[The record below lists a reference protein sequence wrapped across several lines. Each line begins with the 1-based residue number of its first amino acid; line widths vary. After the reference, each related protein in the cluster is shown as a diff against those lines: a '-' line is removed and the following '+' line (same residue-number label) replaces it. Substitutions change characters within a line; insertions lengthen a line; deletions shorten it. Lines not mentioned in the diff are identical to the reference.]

1 MEYTRFLQTNLLR
14 DDRKLI
20 ELEMGKLLTHATTK
34 EIIAER
40 IGHICDQYG
49 YSYFGFQ
56 LIRYLHANYSDPV
69 PDAEYHTIRNERFA
83 VTNISAPM
91 QASADDRKRYAM
103 ILSNLVDGNQYDP
116 IDGTYARS
124 LFEAILIQNRF
135 LKKDGKLRPITK
147 WDVYDIGRMLN
158 LKLFDV
164 ESIACKSFADGALS
178 GVDARNLIEKFSFA
192 ANLTKEERDKLLL
205 EYQNE
210 TQRKRP
216 VDYKSRKPG
225 VTSNMVSDFSKLLN
239 PEVPMDR
246 GTWTK
251 IFLEKLVDES
261 PRLKG
266 YSNTARIIF
275 EQILVFAQ
283 KCASPEFYSNG
294 AKDEQFFKDLK
305 NHVNQALEDFTKKNG
320 RYEPLPDETR
330 KALVADILAKGNTDN
345 LKVAY
350 FSWSVPVWTGDG
362 VKRDSLVNRL
372 EKVLKGKIAVRK
384 EDILIALFIA
394 CARQW
399 EHQKDILMPVP
410 DCEAEKIN
418 NLTTN
423 ERAKEIHSAVKNRLK
438 WFINNANILL
448 SAAYLDRFY
457 LPHPTEAA
465 ISYAIL
471 TRSQAGGLYLDG
483 LSTLEAL
490 KTTVCY
496 STTNPGMFN
505 IPEPLKVQKEQKEQE
520 EKEKQETQEEKEKQ
534 EAQERLFNSLNNKIQ
549 RYLYRCVYTSPKA
562 ELLLQIKNIA
572 KEIQKVYVAERF
584 KSIDIYFTE
593 LKRDGN
599 IVCEYGFIPAIN
611 IGRKYQQL
619 GDLPGELYE
628 VLFGNRK
635 ITIPLRETRIPREW
649 RSEHKVYHPS
659 RLVEECSRFT
669 IKMSGKK
676 LRLKKATSKY
686 QVSKKQKINTVWTVH
701 TRYPEMKDLNDQL
714 KQLVHARALLVLLQ
728 REIMAL
734 LRIKPCREATIYSD
748 PIEDQEAAVQPDPV
762 EDQEAAEKH
771 EEAILTIVG
780 DATKVDIEKEEERQE
795 RFFPF
800 PVEISIGRRA
810 ILKLPAL
817 DAVTFSGRLQ

>member
-69 PDAEYHTIRNERFA
+69 SDAEYHTIRNERFA

-91 QASADDRKRYAM
+91 QASVDDRKRYAM

-124 LFEAILIQNRF
+124 LFEAVLIQNRF
-135 LKKDGKLRPITK
+135 LKQDGKLRLITK

-158 LKLFDV
+158 LKLSDV

-216 VDYKSRKPG
+216 VDYKYRKPG
-225 VTSNMVSDFSKLLN
+225 ITSNLVSDFSKLLN
-239 PEVPMDR
+239 PEGPVDR
-246 GTWTK
+246 DTWMND
-251 IFLEKLVDES
+251 FLKKLVDES

-283 KCASPEFYSNG
+283 KCADPEFYRNG
-294 AKDEQFFKDLK
+294 VKAEQFFDDLK
-305 NHVNQALEDFTKKNG
+305 NHVNQALEDFTNKNG
-320 RYEPLPDETR
+320 LYQPLPDEICKT
-330 KALVADILAKGNTDN
+330 LVADIIAKGNTDN
-345 LKVAY
+345 LKNAY
-350 FSWSVPVWTGDG
+350 FSWSVPVWTGEAI
-362 VKRDSLVNRL
+362 KRDPLGSRL
-372 EKVLKGKIAVRK
+372 EKVLKGKVAVRK

-410 DCEAEKIN
+410 DCDAEKKKIN

-423 ERAKEIHSAVKNRLK
+423 ERAREIHSAVKNRLK

-490 KTTVCY
+490 KITVCY

-505 IPEPLKVQKEQKEQE
+505 IPEPLKVQKEQKA
-520 EKEKQETQEEKEKQ
+520 QEEKEKQ
-534 EAQERLFNSLNNKIQ
+534 EAQERLFNSLNSKIQ

-572 KEIQKVYVAERF
+572 KEIHKVYVAERF
-584 KSIDIYFTE
+584 KSMDIYFTE
-593 LKRDGN
+593 IKRDSN

-611 IGRKYQQL
+611 IGRKYQRL

-649 RSEHKVYHPS
+649 RSKHKVYHPS

-676 LRLKKATSKY
+676 LRLKKITGKY
-686 QVSKKQKINTVWTVH
+686 QVSKNQKMSTVWTIN
-701 TRYPEMKDLNDQL
+701 TRYREMKDLDDQL
-714 KQLVHARALLVLLQ
+714 KQLVHARALMVLLQ

-734 LRIKPCREATIYSD
+734 LRIKPCREATIYSE
-748 PIEDQEAAVQPDPV
+748 PIEDQKAAVQPEPI
-762 EDQEAAEKH
+762 EDHEK
-771 EEAILTIVG
+771 AILAIVG
-780 DATKVDIEKEEERQE
+780 DAEKSDIEEEEARQE

-800 PVEISIGRRA
+800 PVEISIGKRT
-810 ILKLPAL
+810 ILKLPAM